1 MEILKDILKQTLFQ
15 ESVRNRNEDMLEQHL
30 GSEGHRILLPWAS
43 EHKFM
48 IASTWSLVCTCLP
61 PVNGVAVTVCACW
74 ERSPQPERDQK
85 ATPDIASRGSSDTIT
100 HPWNIRL
107 GLNRFS
113 GMHKKF
119 YISYKCTINPTRHNI
134 TWMFIPKT
142 MPLKKSRLQAKFAR
156 PRLPA
161 CALGE
166 VVLCSLPCF
175 KASVIFASAVVKRR
189 PEISFRK
196 KTSPTTCSLARSSD
210 VASCEHLQA

>member
-43 EHKFM
+43 EHKIHDRIYM
-48 IASTWSLVCTCLP
+48 EPSLYLPP

-113 GMHKKF
+113 GTHKKVL
-119 YISYKCTINPTRHNI
+119 H
-134 TWMFIPKT
+134 
-142 MPLKKSRLQAKFAR
+142 KF
-156 PRLPA
+156 
-161 CALGE
+161 
-166 VVLCSLPCF
+166 
-175 KASVIFASAVVKRR
+175 
-189 PEISFRK
+189 
-196 KTSPTTCSLARSSD
+196 
-210 VASCEHLQA
+210 